1 MSPQALH
8 YSCRVKIL
16 SVILSQEIILI
27 CLLWVN
33 NCLID
38 IRDFS
43 YLKSPQRGNESTS
56 VMTCGALGFQKVAA
70 EVPTKEGGKKDIICS
85 IIFYLGA
92 LN

>member
-1 MSPQALH
+1 M
-8 YSCRVKIL
+8 
-16 SVILSQEIILI
+16 ILSQEIILI
-27 CLLWVN
+27 CLLCVN

-70 EVPTKEGGKKDIICS
+70 EVPTKEEKKDIIVPLFS
-85 IIFYLGA
+85 IWEL
-92 LN
+92 